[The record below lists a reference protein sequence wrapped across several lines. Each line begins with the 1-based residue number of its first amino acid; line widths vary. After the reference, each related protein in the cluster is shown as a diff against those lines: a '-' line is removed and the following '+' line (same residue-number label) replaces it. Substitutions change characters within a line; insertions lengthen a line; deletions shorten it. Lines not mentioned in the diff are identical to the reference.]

1 MKKEGAKNM
10 KKMIAIMIAVG
21 AASVASADWTQTL
34 NWGSEENFAN
44 TDGLDDVYA
53 SVADG
58 GAAIPQSSTWAAQ
71 ILDVSDLTVYL
82 TATHL
87 GGGSGFWEFYGQDG
101 VAFQAV
107 QLPITADNRPIFTRL
122 FNNADPLLATM
133 KADVGV
139 ATFDW
144 NPLQTTKPTAV
155 NYDFGTVAS
164 GDWVAIPEPGAAS
177 LLILGAGT
185 FLVRRMRARFA
196 AK

>member
-1 MKKEGAKNM
+1 M
-10 KKMIAIMIAVG
+10 KKMIAIMIAAG
-21 AASVASADWTQTL
+21 AASVASADWAQTL
-34 NWGSEENFAN
+34 NWGSEENFLSA
-44 TDGLDDVYA
+44 DGLDDVYA

-58 GAAIPQSSTWAAQ
+58 GAAVPQSSTWAAQ

-101 VAFQAV
+101 VAYQAV
-107 QLPITADNRPIFTRL
+107 ELPPAADNRSVFTRL
-122 FNNADPLLATM
+122 FNHADPLLATM

-144 NPLQTTKPTAV
+144 NPTQAFKPSAV